1 MELEENKYNVAA
13 NVKIEISCTVCRSN
27 PPATLTWFYNGNEL
41 DANKNNIQVVS
52 HLCREALY
60 FRAVKNAAGNYTC
73 IAKNALG
80 QAHSTTMLKVYGKIC
95 YFLSCFV
102 GLNCVSTSV
111 RGWCCA
117 PDAVEQQ
124 QQLGWK
130 FISTHANLSEPV

>member
-1 MELEENKYNVAA
+1 MELEENEYNVAA
-13 NVKIEISCTVCRSN
+13 NVKIEISCTVCQSN
-27 PPATLTWFYNGNEL
+27 PPATLTWFYDGNEL

-95 YFLSCFV
+95 YFQFQLFSWSCV
-102 GLNCVSTSV
+102 LTSL
-111 RGWCCA
+111 RGW
-117 PDAVEQQ
+117 
-124 QQLGWK
+124 G
-130 FISTHANLSEPV
+130 